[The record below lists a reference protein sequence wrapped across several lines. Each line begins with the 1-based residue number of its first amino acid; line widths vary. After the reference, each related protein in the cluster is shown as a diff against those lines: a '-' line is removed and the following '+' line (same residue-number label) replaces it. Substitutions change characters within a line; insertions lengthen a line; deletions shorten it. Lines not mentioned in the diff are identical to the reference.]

1 MGNGRK
7 KVRGVVAAGLL
18 LGAAGCGTQY
28 DLQRVDTRDDDLR
41 NLVIEQRKAIEDLRR
56 EQESLRAALEE
67 LQYRSGARAAG
78 PAPVADPGVYSFGS
92 TPTSPAVP
100 YPAPQ
105 AGVDE
110 FSGTV
115 GYGDSAEAPVASPE
129 ATDTTVVASAPAP
142 EPIRS
147 PRPSRGPAPSV
158 PDELVGTLYEQGLD
172 GLKAGSYDDS
182 IQTLRTFIHE
192 NPTSR
197 HADDAQYWIGEGY
210 FRKGQYYRAIIEFQQ
225 VANSYGTGDRAAAAL
240 VRQAEAFQLVGD
252 RVDARLSLQ
261 KVINRYPGTDEA
273 ASASRML
280 GEIGG

>member
-129 ATDTTVVASAPAP
+129 ATDTTV
-142 EPIRS
+142 
-147 PRPSRGPAPSV
+147 

-210 FRKGQYYRAIIEFQQ
+210 FRKGQYHRAIIEFQQ